1 MAPFSKNRTFGSRVV
16 ILLLILSI
24 IPLITLTSAED
35 YSKDYTGYLG
45 ETIMLHGV
53 SYSGDTIYLFMT
65 GPGLPANGVP
75 LTDTTKR
82 ADQGYNTMVG
92 LASDQTWSYKWD
104 TAKLER
110 QIDPGTYLV
119 YAVNAPADA
128 SSLTGHSYQT
138 LSVFLK
144 DSSLS
149 KERVSVGTKYTLN
162 LLDDEPVTSVQTP
175 AVTTPP
181 TPVPTTVLPA
191 TTLVTTIPSPLP
203 TKKSPVTP
211 LIVLGVLAAGYLY
224 ARRRG
229 CE

>member
-1 MAPFSKNRTFGSRVV
+1 MAPFSNHRTYGSRVV
-16 ILLLILSI
+16 ILLIILSTVL
-24 IPLITLTSAED
+24 LITVVSGED

-82 ADQGYNTMVG
+82 ADQGDFTMVG
-92 LASDQTWSYKWD
+92 LASDQTWSYRWD
-104 TAKLER
+104 TSKLER

-138 LSVFLK
+138 LSVYLK

-149 KERVSVGTKYTLN
+149 KDRVSVGAKYTLN
-162 LLDDEPVTSVQTP
+162 LADDEPVTNVQTT
-175 AVTTPP
+175 AITTPP
-181 TPVPTTVLPA
+181 TPVPTTILPA
-191 TTLVTTIPSPLP
+191 TTEATSIPSPLP

-211 LIVLGVLAAGYLY
+211 LIALGIMAAGYLY
-224 ARRRG
+224 ASRRG
-229 CE
+229 GE